1 MANVINFFQKNLRRY
16 RHNHSQNLCQYADSG
31 IDYTKNVYNIDLM
44 L

>member
-1 MANVINFFQKNLRRY
+1 MANVINFFQQNLRRY
-16 RHNHSQNLCQYADSG
+16 RSSLSQNLRQYADSG